1 MLRARVR
8 THVRAVARGRRP
20 DASSLSASPRPC
32 AQGYGIHH
40 SKVGLA
46 AAAARGGRKNL
57 EMTGDGGD
65 EGDEVDERAPFGGG
79 GGVR

>member
-1 MLRARVR
+1 
-8 THVRAVARGRRP
+8 
-20 DASSLSASPRPC
+20 
-32 AQGYGIHH
+32 
-40 SKVGLA
+40 LA